1 MARPPLH
8 QITRPAQ
15 MRALASPVRM
25 RIISILEKREECSV
39 RNIAA
44 HLGMQPESVY
54 YHVHK
59 LVKLGLVAEKGRG
72 PGAARPAPVFQ
83 LVAERIHVDWTNTQP
98 AYRAALKK
106 AVRTSHRLSE
116 RAMQE
121 AIDDPACSI
130 NRPGAQARF
139 QQESVMLGEAH
150 RRELLE
156 RLEEL
161 DRFLAEKHDPAAE
174 DVYVVTIAVAPLH
187 RGR

>member
-1 MARPPLH
+1 
-8 QITRPAQ
+8 
-15 MRALASPVRM
+15 M

-59 LVKLGLVAEKGRG
+59 LVKLG
-72 PGAARPAPVFQ
+72 